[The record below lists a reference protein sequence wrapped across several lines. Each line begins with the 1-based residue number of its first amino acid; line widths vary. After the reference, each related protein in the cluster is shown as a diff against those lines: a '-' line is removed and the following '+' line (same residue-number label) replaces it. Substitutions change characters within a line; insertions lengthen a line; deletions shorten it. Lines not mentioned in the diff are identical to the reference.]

1 MHVTSTSACIPP
13 GAAAETNNI
22 RAGASH
28 MGRTRFLFTV
38 SLHQAEL
45 YFQSDH
51 AFGTRS
57 DPGGETLVRSG
68 AVAYAVQNGLR
79 IACGVHASMNRTPRS
94 CGAIELTA
102 PAERESEITTP
113 SNGAPLRSMSVTM
126 AGEKAAGLL
135 GSMSL

>member
-1 MHVTSTSACIPP
+1 
-13 GAAAETNNI
+13 
-22 RAGASH
+22 

-79 IACGVHASMNRTPRS
+79 IACGVHA
-94 CGAIELTA
+94 ADV
-102 PAERESEITTP
+102 P
-113 SNGAPLRSMSVTM
+113 SRINEPHAQILWCD
-126 AGEKAAGLL
+126 
-135 GSMSL
+135 